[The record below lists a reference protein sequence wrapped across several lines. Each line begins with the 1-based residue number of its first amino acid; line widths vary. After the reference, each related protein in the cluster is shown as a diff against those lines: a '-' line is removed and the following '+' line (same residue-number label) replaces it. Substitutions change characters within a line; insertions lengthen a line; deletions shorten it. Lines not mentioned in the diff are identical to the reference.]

1 MRRGIK
7 KFPDGFTLVEL
18 MVVVIIMGVIAA
30 VALPSYATHIE
41 RIRASEGA
49 QLLAAVL
56 GSQEAYRLENGEY
69 ATAMSDLDIEIP
81 NASDFTV
88 PPTLYNDP
96 ARIATL
102 ARSDG
107 SFTLCINSTGV
118 VSCSGAAKIC
128 GGYAPG
134 GTGVCP

>member
-1 MRRGIK
+1 MQLTLNVYVRPKVPNCWQQCLVLRRLI
-7 KFPDGFTLVEL
+7 
-18 MVVVIIMGVIAA
+18 
-30 VALPSYATHIE
+30 
-41 RIRASEGA
+41 
-49 QLLAAVL
+49 VL
-56 GSQEAYRLENGEY
+56 RTGEY

-81 NASDFTV
+81 NASNFTV

>member
-30 VALPSYATHIE
+30 VAL
-41 RIRASEGA
+41 
-49 QLLAAVL
+49 
-56 GSQEAYRLENGEY
+56 
-69 ATAMSDLDIEIP
+69 SDLDIEIP
-81 NASDFTV
+81 NASNFTV